1 MILLDTN
8 ILVRLADRND
18 RQYQM
23 THAAIKGV
31 FRNKRQPVVS
41 QQCLQEFWA
50 VTTRPAKKNGL
61 GMQTTAADRY
71 IHQFLR
77 LFRLV
82 DDPPGLFAQ
91 WRDLVNRCNV
101 QGLQSYDARLAACG
115 IGLKC
120 SGIMTYNAADFVQF
134 PIAVVNPL
142 DSSTW

>member
-18 RQYQM
+18 PEYQM
-23 THAAIKGV
+23 THAAIKGA

-41 QQCLQEFWA
+41 QQCLQEL
-50 VTTRPAKKNGL
+50 RPAKKNGL

-71 IHQFLR
+71 IHRFMR
-77 LFRLV
+77 LFLLV

-91 WRDLVNRCNV
+91 WRDLVNRFNV

-115 IGLKC
+115 IRLKC
-120 SGIMTYNAADFVQF
+120 SGIMTYNAADFARF
-134 PIAVVNPL
+134 PIAVVDPL